1 MVITGKSNL
10 FSGLKQHI
18 IHKQELS
25 YTLSTLVFEILFSII
40 YIQFVELV
48 SHFKLYKKNEEFED
62 PVNLRTKAKR
72 QRTNNNLQ
80 NIHKKLKIE

>member
-48 SHFKLYKKNEEFED
+48 SHFKLYKK
-62 PVNLRTKAKR
+62 TKS
-72 QRTNNNLQ
+72 
-80 NIHKKLKIE
+80 LKTP